1 MVEGCS
7 LVEEEGEGGARYV
20 VAAFVKN
27 GGVKD
32 ELDDDEEQNDDA
44 EEGQIDAEGEREV
57 ESAVVDE
64 SEEKETLC
72 LCRK

>member
-1 MVEGCS
+1 MFP
-7 LVEEEGEGGARYV
+7 LVHSSKRERGTEEE
-20 VAAFVKN
+20 KS
-27 GGVKD
+27 GGVED

>member
-1 MVEGCS
+1 MVES
-7 LVEEEGEGGARYV
+7 R
-20 VAAFVKN
+20 
-27 GGVKD
+27 

-44 EEGQIDAEGEREV
+44 EEEQIDAEGEREV
-57 ESAVVDE
+57 EGAVVDE